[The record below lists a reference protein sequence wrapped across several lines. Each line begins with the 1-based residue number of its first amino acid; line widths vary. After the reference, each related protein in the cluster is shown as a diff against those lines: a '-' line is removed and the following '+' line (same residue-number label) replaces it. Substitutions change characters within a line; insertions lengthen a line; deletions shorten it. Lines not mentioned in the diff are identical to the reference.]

1 MTKTITLAAILLSL
15 AALALSGTTTAGDSA
30 QHGHSDEHGKPGHQ
44 HAAEH
49 LDQHSD
55 EHSAEHSDEE
65 HEIHIELSSRMQ
77 QLNNITTEVA
87 GKRTLVQNTAL
98 FGVIKTIPTA
108 QYQIRAPY
116 AGALQQVLVQQGDSV
131 SKGQLLARL
140 SNAATLKPYAI
151 HAPADGVVAE
161 RYFNNHEFIRDEVLL
176 SIVDYSK
183 VYVELS
189 AFPNDMNQLQPGMP
203 LTVFSLHHGQSAG
216 SNISYIAPQ
225 MTEGHIARAR
235 AVLDNQ
241 SGYWRPGMHIK
252 ALVQSA
258 EIPVALAVKKQ
269 AVQRLDGKQ
278 VIFVRDGNVF
288 TATMPEF
295 GREDEEYI
303 EVLSGLQPGTEYAT
317 DNSFVLKA
325 DALKSGASHA
335 H

>member
-1 MTKTITLAAILLSL
+1 MTKTITLAAMLLSA
-15 AALALSGTTTAGDSA
+15 AALALSGAATAGDSK
-30 QHGHSDEHGKPGHQ
+30 QHEHSDKHDKPGHQ
-44 HAAEH
+44 HADEH
-49 LDQHSD
+49 AAQHSD
-55 EHSAEHSDEE
+55 EDAAQHN
-65 HEIHIELSSRMQ
+65 EIHIELSSRMQ

-98 FGVIKTIPTA
+98 FGVIKAMPTA

-116 AGALQQVLVQQGDSV
+116 AGTLQQILVQQGDSV
-131 SKGQLLARL
+131 SKDQLLARI

-161 RYFNNHEFIRDEVLL
+161 RYFNDHELIRDEVLL
-176 SIVDYSK
+176 RIIDYSK

-189 AFPNDMNQLQPGMP
+189 AFPNDINRLQSGMP
-203 LTVFSLHHGQSAG
+203 LTVFSLHHDQSAG

-235 AVLDNQ
+235 AVLNNQ

-325 DALKSGASHA
+325 DVLKSGASHA